1 MKAISQD
8 LRQRVLAATD
18 AGGKTRAVACQF
30 KVSESWIRRLKQ
42 RRADTGE
49 TAPRSS
55 RNRRAAFHQRH
66 EAALRAAVDQKPHR
80 TLAELK
86 AALGLR
92 ASLGTIWNALTAL
105 DITWKKSRSVPP
117 NRTGPTSPPPAATGG
132 NGSRPSTQNA
142 SFSSTKPGP
151 RRG

>member
-8 LRQRVLAATD
+8 LRQRVLAAID
-18 AGGKTRAVACQF
+18 AGGKTRAVARQF

-49 TAPRSS
+49 TTPRAS
-55 RNRRAAFHQRH
+55 RNRRLAFHERH
-66 EAALRAAVDQKPHR
+66 EAAIRAAVAAKPHR

-86 AALGLR
+86 AALGVR
-92 ASLGTIWNALTAL
+92 VSLGTIWNALTAL

-117 NRTGPTSPPPAATGG
+117 NKTGPTSPPPVATGG
-132 NGSRPSTQNA
+132 TGSRASTRNA